1 MFDTNF
7 RQITRHPSLHFRFL
21 LIQNLIVWSSFQLRA
36 ENQNP
41 SDHRNQSE
49 QGSNHQNEWE
59 LKIKSGTLCKARK
72 KAGNQVEIG
81 FSFAF
86 D

>member
-1 MFDTNF
+1 M
-7 RQITRHPSLHFRFL
+7 
-21 LIQNLIVWSSFQLRA
+21 
-36 ENQNP
+36 
-41 SDHRNQSE
+41 
-49 QGSNHQNEWE
+49 NEWE

-86 D
+86 DWSSWWREFLDQKWGQVKKIYAKQSKTSWKPRYR